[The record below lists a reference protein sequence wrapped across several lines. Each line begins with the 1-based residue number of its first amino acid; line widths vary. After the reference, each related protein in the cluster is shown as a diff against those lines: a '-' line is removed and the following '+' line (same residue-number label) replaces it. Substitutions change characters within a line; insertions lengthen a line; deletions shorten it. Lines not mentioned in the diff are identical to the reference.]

1 MASSSQRLVERVQW
15 RLHTAGSEN
24 GSAGLARRDV
34 VELEARV
41 QTLRAL
47 GDLFQNI
54 GLSKD
59 IAPDDA
65 IKVSGGVGGV
75 CVATEV

>member
-1 MASSSQRLVERVQW
+1 MAGRSQRLVERVQW
-15 RLHTAGSEN
+15 RLRAAGASY
-24 GSAGLARRDV
+24 GSASLARREV
-34 VELEARV
+34 AELKARV

-47 GDLFQNI
+47 GDPFHDVD
-54 GLSKD
+54 LSKD
-59 IAPDDA
+59 IACGDA

>member
-1 MASSSQRLVERVQW
+1 MAGRSQRLVERVQW
-15 RLHTAGSEN
+15 RLHAAGTRN
-24 GSAGLARRDV
+24 GSAPLAGRDV
-34 VELEARV
+34 AELEARV

-47 GDLFQNI
+47 GDPFHDV

-59 IAPDDA
+59 IASGDA
-65 IKVSGGVGGV
+65 IKVSGGVGGA